1 MRLGTANAFDRT
13 LLNLTTRQADLADL
27 QEKLSAG
34 KKVLRASDD
43 PTGAAQAERA
53 QTRVT
58 RVEIEQRAL
67 SLQKNSM
74 SLAESTLGDAQ
85 SLMQQIR
92 QLSVQAGDAT
102 LTPADRRSLAQ
113 EMRSLRDQLFTYAN
127 KQDSNG
133 LPLFGGLGSANA
145 PFVDVTT
152 GVTFNGIPGQQA
164 GGPVSIPSTM
174 DGQTVFMNVPSG
186 NGVFNLDLGL
196 SDLAASPAA
205 LIAARL
211 PQATNTTN
219 TGQAWTDVGKVIDP
233 SALTGQNYM
242 LAFNVTP
249 NPLTPSLPP
258 TITYDVYRYDPV
270 ADPTGA
276 AAVPV
281 LAAQPYVDGQD
292 IVFDGLSFMAR
303 GVPANGDTLAITAS
317 TRTDVFAVVDA
328 AIAAVDGQPNGN
340 VLTHNNS
347 LALAQL
353 DSVMDR
359 LQSARGTAGE
369 LLKRAD
375 IIDNNQQDK
384 TIQLE
389 TDRSRAEDMDMI
401 NGISRFETQ
410 QNGYNV
416 ALQTYAQIQRLS
428 LFNYI
433 S

>member
-13 LLNLTTRQADLADL
+13 LLNITNRQASLAEL

-43 PTGAAQAERA
+43 PTGAAQSERA
-53 QTRVT
+53 QTRIT

-92 QLSVQAGDAT
+92 QLVVQAGDAT

-133 LPLFGGLGSANA
+133 VPLFGGLASANA
-145 PFVDVTT
+145 PFVDLTT
-152 GVTFNGIPGQQA
+152 GVVFNGISGQKS
-164 GGPVSIPSTM
+164 GGPVNIPSAM
-174 DGQTVFMNVPSG
+174 DGQAVFMNVPSG
-186 NGVFNLDLGL
+186 NGVFNMALG
-196 SDLAASPAA
+196 A
-205 LIAARL
+205 
-211 PQATNTTN
+211 TN
-219 TGQAWTDVGKVIDP
+219 TGQLWTDPGRVLTPGL
-233 SALTGQNYM
+233 LTGDNYTVT
-242 LAFNVTP
+242 FNVDSTVTP
-249 NPLTPSLPP
+249 PVT
-258 TITYDVYRYDPV
+258 TYDVV
-270 ADPTGA
+270 NTTTAT
-276 AAVPV
+276 PV
-281 LAAQPYVDGQD
+281 LTAQPYVDGQD
-292 IVFDGLSFMAR
+292 ITFDGLSFVAR
-303 GVPANGDTLAITAS
+303 GVPADGDTLDITPS
-317 TRTDVFAVVDA
+317 TRTDIFAVVDA
-328 AIAAVDGQPNGN
+328 AITAVDGRPNGH
-340 VLTHNNS
+340 VFTQNNS
-347 LALAQL
+347 LSLAQL
-353 DSVMDR
+353 DSAMDR

-375 IIDNNQQDK
+375 IIDSNQEDK

-389 TDRSRAEDMDMI
+389 ADRSRAEDMDMVK
-401 NGISRFETQ
+401 GISQFETQ
-410 QNGYNV
+410 QLGYNA